1 MKEFMKK
8 SQRIKIG
15 LFLPFFLFGI
25 LSLFFLPAE
34 RAFCDEDPPVQ
45 LLYFY
50 SEECEDCHFVEE
62 FILEPLKEV
71 YPINVNRISVD
82 DKEGYER
89 LVFMEEIIGDTE
101 NQIPV
106 IILENKVMGGVEEIE
121 SDLEQNI
128 IDFMEAAREEKY
140 NDNQAS
146 NDIETPPPP
155 YYPPKSSSK
164 EKPSGPKPI
173 PDKSPEKPETYS
185 DNNQKIKDT
194 YTVYAAYFSKQ
205 GCKQCNRA
213 YRDLKYLQSKYSD
226 LTIRIYDIA
235 DQESKILSE
244 ALGQICGI
252 PENKRLTTPSICI
265 GKDFLLG
272 EDITLEKME
281 ALILKYSME
290 NSPPPWEMAEGVKK
304 KAGQTIISRFKGL
317 NTTTIMVAGL
327 LDGIN
332 PCAFATIIFFIS
344 YLAYIG
350 RKGKEILMVGV
361 TFTLAVF
368 VTYVLVGLGFL
379 SFIKS
384 LSFLP
389 LLSKIVY
396 LGTAIFALVLGVF
409 SLRDYFICRKGNVGD
424 MSLQLPDFLKKRI
437 HKTIRKEANVKKY
450 ILGAL
455 ATGFIISLLELAC
468 TGQVYLPT
476 IIFVSRISKFKL
488 RSMVYLLI
496 YNLMFIF
503 PLMTIFVTAYKG
515 TSSQKL
521 TAMFQRSSAPIKLGM
536 AILFFTLACILIIT
550 FI

>member
-1 MKEFMKK
+1 M
-8 SQRIKIG
+8 QRIKTG
-15 LFLPFFLFGI
+15 LFILFFLSGI
-25 LSLFFLPAE
+25 LSMVFFPGR
-34 RAFCDEDPPVQ
+34 RALCTEDTTVQ

-62 FILEPLKEV
+62 FILEPLKEF
-71 YPINVNRISVD
+71 YPINLNRISVD

-89 LVFMEEIIGDTE
+89 LIFMEEIIGDTE

-106 IILENKVMGGVEEIE
+106 IILENKVMGGIEEIE
-121 SDLEQNI
+121 SNLEQTI

-140 NDNQAS
+140 NDTQAPH
-146 NDIETPPPP
+146 DTQAPPP
-155 YYPPKSSSK
+155 YYPQKSHSK
-164 EKPSGPKPI
+164 EKSSTPESI
-173 PDKSPEKPETYS
+173 PNKSPEHPEPYS
-185 DNNQKIKDT
+185 DNNQKTKDT
-194 YTVYAAYFSKQ
+194 YKVYAAYFSKQ

-213 YRDLKYLQSKYSD
+213 YRDLEYLQSKYSN
-226 LTIRIYDIA
+226 LTVRIYDIA

-265 GKDFLLG
+265 GKVFLL
-272 EDITLEKME
+272 EENITLEKME
-281 ALILKYSME
+281 ELILKYSLE
-290 NSPPPWEMAEGVKK
+290 YSPPPWEMAEGVKK

-317 NTTTIMVAGL
+317 NITTIMVAGL

-350 RKGKEILMVGV
+350 RKGKEILMVGGA
-361 TFTLAVF
+361 FTLAVF

-396 LGTAIFALVLGVF
+396 LGTAIFALVLGVL

-437 HKTIRKEANVKKY
+437 HKTIRKESNVKKY

-455 ATGFIISLLELAC
+455 VTGFIISILELAC

-476 IIFVSRISKFKL
+476 IIFVSRISKFRL
-488 RSMVYLLI
+488 RSMIYLLL

-503 PLMTIFVTAYKG
+503 PLMTIFVTTYKG
-515 TSSQKL
+515 TSSQEL
-521 TAMFQRSSAPIKLGM
+521 AALFQRSSAPIKLGM
-536 AILFFTLACILIIT
+536 AILFFALAGILIIT

>member
-1 MKEFMKK
+1 M
-8 SQRIKIG
+8 QRIKIG
-15 LFLPFFLFGI
+15 LFILFFLFGI
-25 LSLFFLPAE
+25 FSMVFFPGGKAL
-34 RAFCDEDPPVQ
+34 CTEDTPVQ

-50 SEECEDCHFVEE
+50 SEECEDCHYVEE
-62 FILEPLKEV
+62 FILEPLKEL

-89 LVFMEEIIGDTE
+89 LIFMEEIIGDTE

-106 IILENKVMGGVEEIE
+106 IILENKVMGGIEEIE
-121 SDLEQNI
+121 SNLEQTI

-140 NDNQAS
+140 NDTQAPY
-146 NDIETPPPP
+146 DTETPPTP
-155 YYPPKSSSK
+155 YYPPKSTSK
-164 EKPSGPKPI
+164 EKPSAPRPI
-173 PDKSPEKPETYS
+173 PNKSPEQPKPYS
-185 DNNQKIKDT
+185 DNNQKAKDT
-194 YTVYAAYFSKQ
+194 HKVYAAYFSKQ

-213 YRDLKYLQSKYSD
+213 YRDLEYLQSKYSN
-226 LTIRIYDIA
+226 LTVRIYDIA

-244 ALGQICGI
+244 ALGKLCGV

-265 GKDFLLG
+265 GKDFLL
-272 EDITLEKME
+272 EENITLEKME
-281 ALILKYSME
+281 ELILKYSLE
-290 NSPPPWEMAEGVKK
+290 YSPPPWEMAEGVKK
-304 KAGQTIISRFKGL
+304 EAGQTIISRFKGL
-317 NTTTIMVAGL
+317 NITTIMVAGL

-350 RKGKEILMVGV
+350 RKGKEILMVGAA
-361 TFTLAVF
+361 FTLAVF

-424 MSLQLPDFLKKRI
+424 MALQLPDFLKKRI
-437 HKTIRKEANVKKY
+437 HKTIRKESNVKKF

-455 ATGFIISLLELAC
+455 VTGFIISILELAC

-515 TSSQKL
+515 TSSQQL
-521 TAMFQRSSAPIKLGM
+521 TAMLQRSSAPIKLGM
-536 AILFFTLACILIIT
+536 AILFFALAGILIIT